1 MCLTGGNPGYEYKEP
16 VKKVWESDY
25 EGPPPNT
32 VNNKVIGKG
41 GSFSQAA
48 TKNEQVKRGK
58 LKANPPSKQSEK
70 IVS

>member
-16 VKKVWESDY
+16 VKKVRESDY
-25 EGPPPNT
+25 SSPPNT
-32 VNNKVIGKG
+32 VNNKIIGKG